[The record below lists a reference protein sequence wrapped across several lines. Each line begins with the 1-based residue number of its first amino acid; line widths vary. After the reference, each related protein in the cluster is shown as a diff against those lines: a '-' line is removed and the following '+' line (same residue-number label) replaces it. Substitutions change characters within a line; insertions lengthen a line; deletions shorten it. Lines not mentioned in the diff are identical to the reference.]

1 MKLLA
6 FFFAVSWTVDVF
18 AFTPLVSPLRLQSRQ
33 IRSPYVTMAAEKL
46 ETVSKKEF
54 LAMLAEKSGKPK
66 TEIEEV
72 LNLALETIVDTV
84 SSGKK
89 ASFVGFGS
97 FEPRDRAARAGRNP
111 KTGEVLQIAATKT
124 VGFIASKNFKESV
137 KSGGE

>member
-1 MKLLA
+1 
-6 FFFAVSWTVDVF
+6 
-18 AFTPLVSPLRLQSRQ
+18 
-33 IRSPYVTMAAEKL
+33 MAAEKL